1 VNGLDPGHDGST
13 GRHPVDWDLLADH
26 LAGVLAGT
34 PDDARVAALLATDPA
49 WARGAADLSAAMEA
63 VTAQLAAVTRVT
75 MPADIS
81 ARLEAA
87 LAGAPAPAQPA
98 QPDLRDLPD
107 LPGVRRRDPAGSDAA
122 TGPGRTRPGGSG
134 PGGTGAGGTGAGG
147 TGPDGSRPGDGRPNR
162 GGPGAARPGGAGRR
176 RLARWAAPLA
186 VAAGVVAFSAF
197 GLNTLIGGG
206 LTGADTDGGA
216 GDSGVYRATQEGGDA
231 APGEGVPAPADG
243 TFEAPLTD
251 LDAPVLTATGL
262 DHDRTTLPRTEI
274 ALESEVAPQASRP
287 AGEEPPATAGHTLNP
302 ALVPPALTGFL
313 GGPAPLDR
321 CLAAVA
327 QEAGVAQESIYLV
340 DLARFDG
347 EPAVVMWLRDPAGT
361 TGVWVSGPGCG
372 TPAGNSD
379 ARFVDLSG

>member
-1 VNGLDPGHDGST
+1 
-13 GRHPVDWDLLADH
+13 VDWDLLADH
-26 LAGVLAGT
+26 LAGALAGT
-34 PDDARVAALLATDPA
+34 PDGARVAALVANDPA
-49 WARGAADLSAAMEA
+49 WARSAADLAAAMEV
-63 VTAQLAAVTRVT
+63 VTTQLAAVTKVT

-87 LAGAPAPAQPA
+87 LAGAPAPR
-98 QPDLRDLPD
+98 QPDLPGAPGLPD
-107 LPGVRRRDPAGSDAA
+107 LPEPPDVRRRDLAGSDAA

-134 PGGTGAGGTGAGG
+134 PGGAGTGGTGAGG
-147 TGPDGSRPGDGRPNR
+147 TGPDGSRPGDGRPTR
-162 GGPGAARPGGAGRR
+162 GGPGAARPGGARRR

-186 VAAGVVAFSAF
+186 VAAGVVAFGAL

-206 LTGADTDGGA
+206 LTGADSGGGA
-216 GDSGVYRATQEGGDA
+216 NDSGAYRATQQEGGDA
-231 APGEGVPAPADG
+231 APGDAVPAPADG
-243 TFEAPLTD
+243 ALEAPMADT
-251 LDAPVLTATGL
+251 DAPVLTATGL

-274 ALESEVAPQASRP
+274 AVESEVAPQASRP
-287 AGEEPPATAGHTLNP
+287 AGEQPPGAVGHTLNP

-313 GGPAPLDR
+313 GEPAPLDR

-327 QEAGVAQESIYLV
+327 REAGVAQESIYLV

-372 TPAGNSD
+372 TPAGNPD
-379 ARFVDLSG
+379 ARFVDLTG